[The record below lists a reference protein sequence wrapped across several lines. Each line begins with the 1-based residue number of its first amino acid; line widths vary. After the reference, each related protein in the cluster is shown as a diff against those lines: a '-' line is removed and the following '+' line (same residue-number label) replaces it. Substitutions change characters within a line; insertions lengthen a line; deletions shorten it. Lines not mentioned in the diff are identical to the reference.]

1 VSAINLKSKPLF
13 SVPDGMPVVSATFP
27 PGEDVGS
34 QCLCAH
40 RAKHLPKTLA
50 MKNSRIV
57 MFFFSRTEEH

>member
-40 RAKHLPKTLA
+40 RAKAFAQNIGNEEQQNCYVLFF
-50 MKNSRIV
+50 KN
-57 MFFFSRTEEH
+57 